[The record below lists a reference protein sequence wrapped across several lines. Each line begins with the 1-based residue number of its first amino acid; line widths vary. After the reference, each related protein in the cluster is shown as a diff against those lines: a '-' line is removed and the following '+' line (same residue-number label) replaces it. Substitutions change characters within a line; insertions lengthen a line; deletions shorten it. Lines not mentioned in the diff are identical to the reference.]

1 MTDWRDQLA
10 KQLQQRQH
18 DGLLRSLRDVDRP
31 GRVVRRDGRD
41 LINFASNDY
50 LALAGCERL
59 AAAVAESAQ
68 RFGVGSGASAL
79 IAGHAAPHAEL
90 EARFAKFKHA
100 AAALLCPTGY
110 TANLAA
116 VTALVRPGDLVLMDK
131 LNHASLIDAARLSGA
146 TVRVFPHLGY
156 AKLQRLLEAA
166 TAPRKL
172 IVTDAVFSMD
182 GDCADLPALC
192 ELRDRSGAM
201 LLVDEAHATG
211 VLGATGAGL
220 AEHQAVAG
228 HVDVTVS
235 TASKALGSLGGLI
248 TAEQLVI
255 DTIVNH
261 ARAYIYTT
269 AAPPTQCA
277 AIGAA
282 LDVVRDEPQR
292 RARLAELAQHL
303 RAELIAA
310 GWQVPLANAPTPIV
324 PVITGDAGRTVHLA
338 DRLEQ
343 AGLLVAA
350 VRPPTVAA
358 NASRLRLSLRSDHTD
373 ADLTRLLDAL
383 GKPAA

>member
-10 KQLQQRQH
+10 QQLQQRQR
-18 DGLLRSLRDVDRP
+18 DGLLRSLRAVDGC
-31 GRVVRRDGRD
+31 GRVVRRAGRD
-41 LINFASNDY
+41 LAHFASNDY
-50 LALAGCERL
+50 LALAGCGHL
-59 AAAVAESAQ
+59 AAVVAESAK
-68 RFGVGSGASAL
+68 RHGVGSGASAL
-79 IAGHAAPHAEL
+79 IAGHGDTHAEL

-116 VTALVRPGDLVLMDK
+116 VTALGRPDDLVLMDK
-131 LNHASLIDAARLSGA
+131 LCHASLIDAARLSGA

-156 AKLQRLLEAA
+156 SKLERLLEGA

-182 GDCADLPALC
+182 GDCADLPVLC
-192 ELRDRSGAM
+192 ELRDRFGAI

-211 VLGATGAGL
+211 VLGANGSGL
-220 AEHQAVAG
+220 AEHQGVAG

-235 TASKALGSLGGLI
+235 TASKALGSLGGVI

-255 DTIVNH
+255 DAVVNQ
-261 ARAYIYTT
+261 ARSFIYTT

-277 AIGAA
+277 VIGAA
-282 LDVVRDEPQR
+282 LDVVRNEPQR
-292 RARLAELAQHL
+292 RTRLSELSLHL

-310 GWQVPLANAPTPIV
+310 GWDVPLANAPTPIV
-324 PVITGDAGRTVHLA
+324 PVITGDAGRTMHLA

-350 VRPPTVAA
+350 VRPPTVAP
-358 NASRLRLSLRSDHTD
+358 NASRLRISLRSDHTD
-373 ADLTRLLDAL
+373 TDLSRLIEAI
-383 GKPAA
+383 GKP